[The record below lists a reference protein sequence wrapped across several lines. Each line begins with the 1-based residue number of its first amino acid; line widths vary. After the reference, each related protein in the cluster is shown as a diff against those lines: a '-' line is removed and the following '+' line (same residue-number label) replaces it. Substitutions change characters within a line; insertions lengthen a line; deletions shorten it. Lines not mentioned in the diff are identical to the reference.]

1 VWLKKGHSTDL
12 EDELFERVKNDDLKD
27 ALAYQ
32 LQVATITPQ
41 IALESMMDDPLSI
54 DNILMEVAKQHKPIG
69 HILQHNIQGYYRDTR
84 DFYGQLEE
92 K

>member
-1 VWLKKGHSTDL
+1 MFLERKNAADL

-41 IALESMMDDPLSI
+41 QRLDLGMDPFSIEAVLLEL
-54 DNILMEVAKQHKPIG
+54 AHKNATVFKLLEAGLKDEIPDSDK
-69 HILQHNIQGYYRDTR
+69 YFR
-84 DFYGQLEE
+84 QLREA
-92 K
+92 